1 MFNEVRKCPTSDPET
16 VSTLVDREGT
26 AVSDEQC
33 LLALFSPLDLLSGDS
48 ACDAETV
55 ARYLKSAISF
65 GVLLSFA

>member
-33 LLALFSPLDLLSGDS
+33 LLALFSPLDLLPSDS

-55 ARYLKSAISF
+55 A
-65 GVLLSFA
+65 

>member
-26 AVSDEQC
+26 AVFDERR
-33 LLALFSPLDLLSGDS
+33 LLGLIAPLDLLPSDS

>member
-1 MFNEVRKCPTSDPET
+1 M
-16 VSTLVDREGT
+16 STLEDREGT
-26 AVSDEQC
+26 AVFDEQC
-33 LLALFSPLDLLSGDS
+33 LLGLIAPLDLLPSDS

>member
-1 MFNEVRKCPTSDPET
+1 MFNEVRKCPTSYPET
-16 VSTLVDREGT
+16 VSTLMDREGT
-26 AVSDEQC
+26 AVFDEQC
-33 LLALFSPLDLLSGDS
+33 LLGLIAPLGLLSGDS

>member
-1 MFNEVRKCPTSDPET
+1 M
-16 VSTLVDREGT
+16 DREGT
-26 AVSDEQC
+26 AVFDEQC
-33 LLALFSPLDLLSGDS
+33 LLGLIAPLDLLSGDS

>member
-26 AVSDEQC
+26 AVFDERR
-33 LLALFSPLDLLSGDS
+33 LLGLIAPLDLLPSDS

-55 ARYLKSAISF
+55 A
-65 GVLLSFA
+65 